1 MAALVSLDQ
10 HNRGIMSDLLVA
22 SAERLQVV
30 SAYLAVKSPA
40 AGEMVDVGQFLRR
53 SDHQTIL
60 RAAFNGDEPEG
71 LRRALRRIGSSAQDQ
86 RCYTL
91 LHELLARPPHASL
104 TDCIFRLTSIT
115 RSKLLIAKL
124 LPESIC
130 RANVVE
136 AVADVSAASDVSN
149 AFEQLVNRG
158 VDAESLSDAI
168 RKVRSERDLMN
179 IWSRWL
185 ASATCPP
192 HPIPA
197 SNSYSPILSGDELS
211 RLANQMRNC
220 AKRYL
225 LPLMAGEDAMAIME
239 HSGKT
244 AMVHLRFSDDR
255 WRCEG
260 AYGPRNVPPRF
271 ALREALYEHLEA
283 HGVAVRSS
291 TRRKPCEWDS
301 LRRLVRSNRFDFDF
315 ET

>member
-10 HNRGIMSDLLVA
+10 HHRGMMSDVLVA

-30 SAYLAVKSPA
+30 SAYLAAKPPA
-40 AGEMVDVGQFLRR
+40 VAEFAFVGEFLSH

-60 RAAFNGDEPEG
+60 RAAFNDDVPAG
-71 LRRALRRIGSSAQDQ
+71 LRRALRRIGSSAQVQ

-91 LHELLARPPHASL
+91 LHQLLAQPPHASL
-104 TDCIFRLTSIT
+104 TDCIHRLPSIT
-115 RSKLLIAKL
+115 RSKLLIARL
-124 LPESIC
+124 LPETIC

-136 AVADVSAASDVSN
+136 AITDVSTASDVTN
-149 AFEQLVNRG
+149 AFEQLTGRG

-244 AMVHLRFSDDR
+244 AMVHLRFSEDR

-260 AYGPRNVPPRF
+260 AYGPRNVPPPSS
-271 ALREALYEHLEA
+271 LREALYEHLEA
-283 HGVAVRSS
+283 HGVVVKSS
-291 TRRKPCEWDS
+291 TRRKPTEWDS
-301 LRRLVRSNRFDFDF
+301 LRRLVRSNPFDFDF
-315 ET
+315 D